1 MYFIFCFFV
10 CVVCAFCLLRPL
22 LSFVM
27 LPISVVGFVFC
38 CSFFSSQN
46 FLATVTVVNAMFRCN
61 NCFFILLYFHL
72 ATLEACC
79 ALKKSLYAST
89 YIQVTCIYK
98 CMYHDL
104 KYECLQI

>member
-1 MYFIFCFFV
+1 MYFILFFL

-27 LPISVVGFVFC
+27 LQIPVVGFFFC
-38 CSFFSSQN
+38 CPFFSSQN

-79 ALKKSLYAST
+79 ALKKKS
-89 YIQVTCIYK
+89 ICIYIYTGN
-98 CMYHDL
+98 MY
-104 KYECLQI
+104 I